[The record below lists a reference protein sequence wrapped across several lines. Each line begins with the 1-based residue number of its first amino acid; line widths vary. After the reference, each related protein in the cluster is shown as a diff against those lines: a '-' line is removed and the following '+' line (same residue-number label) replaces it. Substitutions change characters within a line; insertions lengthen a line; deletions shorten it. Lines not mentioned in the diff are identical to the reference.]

1 MKKVIVGKNK
11 GIKPISNRFYILL
24 CTVLTFLNL
33 KFNVTQYR
41 WGRKLYKGTWYYI
54 DPKGLSMCAFWSD
67 TEITSCQSQTLGIE
81 RY

>member
-1 MKKVIVGKNK
+1 MIEKIIYQIGTQTNKKLMIF
-11 GIKPISNRFYILL
+11 IIELL
-24 CTVLTFLNL
+24 DL

-41 WGRKLYKGTWYYI
+41 WGRKLYRGTWYYI
-54 DPKGLSMCAFWSD
+54 DPKGLSMAPFWSD

>member
-1 MKKVIVGKNK
+1 MSKQLNSKNAEN
-11 GIKPISNRFYILL
+11 SNKIYTLL

-54 DPKGLSMCAFWSD
+54 DPKGL
-67 TEITSCQSQTLGIE
+67 TTVKYLKL
-81 RY
+81 

>member
-1 MKKVIVGKNK
+1 MSKQLNSKNAEN
-11 GIKPISNRFYILL
+11 SNKIYTLL

-41 WGRKLYKGTWYYI
+41 WGRKLYKRTWYYI

-67 TEITSCQSQTLGIE
+67 TEITSCQSQTLSIE